1 MLFAGFDAGQTR
13 TRCRISRW
21 TTDGWRTICEGQ
33 GSGVRHLDAP
43 YGVALFRDA
52 VSSSLQDALGR
63 RDAMELD
70 AAVIMQLARFSAV
83 ASRWIARGRI
93 AEPPSQGES
102 P

>member
-43 YGVALFRDA
+43 GGVALFRDA

-70 AAVIMQLARFSAV
+70 AAVIG
-83 ASRWIARGRI
+83 ASGI
-93 AEPPSQGES
+93 EQGTALL
-102 P
+102 